1 MCFGSSDTPKAEA
14 PAPPAETLKQSAPT
28 KKGVA
33 QAPVSSTTSTKTS
46 STSNTGTRSTA
57 PTVSTNSS
65 GALNKIDDTNA
76 DKLSIGTKRYRNRFS
91 LPGSGL
97 TSVSAPSGIPVNI

>member
-46 STSNTGTRSTA
+46 STTNTGTR
-57 PTVSTNSS
+57 PSTNST
-65 GALNKIDDTNA
+65 GTLNKIDDTNA